1 MKKNYEEGIILYFCF
16 IILNLKNKI
25 FFFRLICLEIIG
37 KIVLGIL
44 RVNVMCIE
52 FESLMFDSVVLG
64 DDVTL
69 GFCIVEF
76 INMY

>member
-1 MKKNYEEGIILYFCF
+1 MKKNYEEGIILYFCV

-69 GFCIVEF
+69 GFRIVEF